1 MVTDLARPENGSG
14 SALAR
19 SSLNREQIDLL
30 KTTICKGASDDEL
43 QLFVHICDRTGL
55 SPFAKQIYAIKR
67 YDRAAGREV
76 MQTQVGIDGLRL
88 IAERS
93 GRYEGQVG
101 PLWCGQDGVWR
112 EVWLETEPPAA
123 AKVGIL
129 KRGFT
134 QPLWGIARFA
144 TFAQRTKDGRLAGL
158 WGQMPDVMIAKVAE
172 SNGLRKAFPQEL
184 SGLQSSIGSDEP
196 VEDLG
201 AVSRRW
207 FAIARGTQFESDDAR
222 HDFISA
228 YSDGN
233 CSSWA
238 EWIRTATTEQVYA
251 SLDALE
257 VCVVEQRMPRAWEG
271 LAADGD
277 RPRESASSDVPD
289 AFQAA
294 VDAARAAQGRPAQV
308 IDRKTG
314 EIQPGDEG
322 FSTVMDPDESESAEF
337 LAGVKTEYTAATGK
351 ADLARI
357 QDQVEPVW
365 GELSDAERAK
375 VTEWKANAIA
385 RLRGTPAAA
394 PSDAEAIET
403 ERQAA
408 AARNRA
414 TIDAAHAKTAEVDVG
429 RESA

>member
-1 MVTDLARPENGSG
+1 MTTTDLARSENGAG
-14 SALAR
+14 YALAR
-19 SSLNREQIDLL
+19 SNLNREQIELL
-30 KTTICKGASDDEL
+30 KATICRGATDDEL
-43 QLFVHICDRTGL
+43 QLFTHICNRTGL
-55 SPFAKQIYAIKR
+55 DPFAKQVYAIKR

-101 PLWCGQDGVWR
+101 PLWCGPDGVWC
-112 EVWLETEPPAA
+112 EVWLDEKVPPAA

-184 SGLQSSIGSDEP
+184 SGLQASIGSDEP

-201 AVSRRW
+201 AVTRRW

-257 VCVVEQRMPRAWEG
+257 ACVVEHRMPRAWEG
-271 LAADGD
+271 LASDQSD
-277 RPRESASSDVPD
+277 SAAPD
-289 AFQAA
+289 DLQAA
-294 VDAARAAQGRPAQV
+294 VDAARAAQQRPAQAV
-308 IDRKTG
+308 DRETG
-314 EIQPGDEG
+314 EIADSPDNQSETDEAAA
-322 FSTVMDPDESESAEF
+322 FMARVEDEYE
-337 LAGVKTEYTAATGK
+337 AATGK
-351 ADLARI
+351 ADLNRI

-365 GELSDAERAK
+365 GHLDDTDRAQI
-375 VTEWKANAIA
+375 TAWKSAAIA
-385 RLRGTPAAA
+385 RLKGTPTTVAT
-394 PSDAEAIET
+394 DADGIEA

-408 AARNRA
+408 AVRNRA
-414 TIDAAHAKTAEVDVG
+414 TIDAAHARTAEVEAE
-429 RESA
+429 REPA